1 MVRSTGRPVTCADC
15 GALITGER
23 IQISATEQLCEDC
36 WPFFLRPVLEEKV
49 AASVRQRSTPGRKS
63 ASAHARAEAVGSGQ
77 GEDE

>member
-36 WPFFLRPVLEEKV
+36 WPFFLNRYHNALFDRWRRVESEEKV
-49 AASVRQRSTPGRKS
+49 AASERRRE
-63 ASAHARAEAVGSGQ
+63 EAN
-77 GEDE
+77 DDI